1 MRSGRLARGGLLFSC
16 AALPDAGPGHALGLS
31 HQSRELEPPREVQ
44 PFPCPNERVERS
56 YADAMIQGAEK
67 HMTEPK
73 TGDLVAIY
81 VRAEFH
87 NQQEATSALAPKIY
101 EVLEI
106 EESVAVLL
114 ETESKDIGKE
124 IYDYNRGSGRRNETK
139 MPIIILREVVKIV
152 PLSQNII
159 GACHRGAVIAR
170 G

>member
-1 MRSGRLARGGLLFSC
+1 
-16 AALPDAGPGHALGLS
+16 
-31 HQSRELEPPREVQ
+31 
-44 PFPCPNERVERS
+44 
-56 YADAMIQGAEK
+56 
-67 HMTEPK
+67 MTEPK

-87 NQQEATSALAPKIY
+87 NQQEAADAFASKIY

-114 ETESKDIGKE
+114 ETDSKDIGKGV
-124 IYDYNRGSGRRNETK
+124 YDYSRGSGRHSETK
-139 MPIIILREVVKIV
+139 MPIIVLREVVKIV

-170 G
+170 R